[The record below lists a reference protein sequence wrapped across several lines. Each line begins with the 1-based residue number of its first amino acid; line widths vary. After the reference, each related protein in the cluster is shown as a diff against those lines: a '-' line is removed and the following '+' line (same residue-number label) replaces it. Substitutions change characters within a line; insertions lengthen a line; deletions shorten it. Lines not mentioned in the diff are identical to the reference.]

1 MRSPVHKLFQDYAT
15 IYEDVASWVL
25 LYVTLVSWFHLDWLV
40 AAPVVDPVGPEADP
54 VGPAVDPVV
63 LEVCRMAPE
72 IGWVAPEIGRV
83 APEVGRVAP
92 EVEQVV
98 SAIGVAAV
106 ARLAVER
113 HFSHCRRCASRLH
126 TIGGR
131 TDLLRTH

>member
-40 AAPVVDPVGPEADP
+40 AAPVVDPEGPEADP

-72 IGWVAPEIGRV
+72 VGRV

-106 ARLAVER
+106 ARSAVER
-113 HFSHCRRCASRLH
+113 HFSHCRCASRLH

>member
-15 IYEDVASWVL
+15 IHEDVASWVL

-72 IGWVAPEIGRV
+72 IGRV

-106 ARLAVER
+106 VARPATKR
-113 HFSHCRRCASRLH
+113 HVSHCRRCVSRLH
-126 TIGGR
+126 TMEVER
-131 TDLLRTH
+131 TY